1 MNVLLQGTNVDEAKA
16 LVANAGLK
24 IVPVDDLDE
33 AARIAVKLSAIVKL
47 AQSAKVSVNFEIP
60 QIS

>member
-1 MNVLLQGTNVDEAKA
+1 MI
-16 LVANAGLK
+16 ANAGLK

-33 AARIAVKLSAIVKL
+33 AARIAVKLSTIVKL
-47 AQSAKVSVNFEIP
+47 AHSANLSVNFEIP